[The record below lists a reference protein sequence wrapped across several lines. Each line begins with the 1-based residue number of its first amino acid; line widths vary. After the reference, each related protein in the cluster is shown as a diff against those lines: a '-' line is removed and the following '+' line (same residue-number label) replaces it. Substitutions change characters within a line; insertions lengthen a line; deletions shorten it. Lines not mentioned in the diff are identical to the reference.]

1 MHKNPNK
8 FMELSHSENP
18 ACGMVIVDKT
28 MTEMVQ
34 NRDQIRNMPA
44 AQPVAAPAI
53 SPQNSDE
60 QSTGSWLHKHRN
72 FTKEP
77 LSYFGYQFTRSAL
90 ATIPYGFGMAFF
102 HHVFGLLGKAGVSM
116 GLNEKGQ
123 ELFYQKMK
131 TVDPVTKLTGGGGA
145 GLKAIDVFEKGARE
159 AIHAPGIK
167 GVVGRNMIRVANS
180 PLNAALQIGLAF
192 SMFRFTGGLV
202 KGVRDKVMDEKNT
215 EEDTKR
221 ETKNWFQTVKDM
233 AKVNWKA
240 EAVGTFWAALT
251 LGFIG
256 ANVQQTTPYKKLPNE
271 KLTTAIGRVLSR
283 PSKLLQQAA
292 IWAIAY
298 SAFFEVDERIQKDVK
313 LREGTWKGNVN
324 SLINKPDDV
333 IVGAPPKKD
342 EQGNLAPAHM
352 QPEKPKHGFFTED
365 PGLPRLLLR
374 RVLPVAVGI
383 AGYAVMKRSMYV
395 VGGGQMRP
403 VTDEINTVGKH
414 MKLFGGN
421 AFREGLATS
430 TFGILWAATDAWG
443 TWYDKFFTNLQKGD
457 HAQVSTPE
465 QQKNHAALLERL
477 NAKEQSAGRA
487 A

>member
-1 MHKNPNK
+1 
-8 FMELSHSENP
+8 MELSHSANP
-18 ACGMVIVDKT
+18 ACGMLIVEKT

-34 NRDQIRNMPA
+34 NRDQLRDMPA
-44 AQPVAAPAI
+44 GQPVAAPTV
-53 SPQNSDE
+53 SPQNNES
-60 QSTGSWLHKHRN
+60 QSAGAWLHKHRN

-77 LSYFGYQFTRSAL
+77 LSYFGYQFARSTL

-102 HHVFGLLGKAGVSM
+102 HHAFGLLSKAGVRM

-123 ELFYQKMK
+123 ELFYKEMK
-131 TVDPVTKLTGGGGA
+131 SGGAGA

-159 AIHAPGIK
+159 AIHEPGLK
-167 GVVGRNMIRVANS
+167 GVTGRNMMRLANS

-202 KGVRDKVMDEKNT
+202 KGVRDKVMDENNT

-256 ANVQQTTPYKKLPNE
+256 ANVQHTTPYKKLPNE
-271 KLTTAIGRVLSR
+271 KFTTAIGRVLGR

-292 IWAIAY
+292 IWTIAY
-298 SAFFEVDERIQKDVK
+298 STFFEVDERIQKDVK

-333 IVGAPPKKD
+333 TVGAPPKKD
-342 EQGNLAPAHM
+342 EKGNLAPAHM
-352 QPEKPKHGFFTED
+352 QPEKPKHAFFTED
-365 PGLPRLLLR
+365 PGLPRLIFR

-395 VGGGQMRP
+395 VGGGPMRP
-403 VTDEINTVGKH
+403 VTNEINTVGKH

-421 AFREGLATS
+421 AWREGLATS
-430 TFGILWAATDAWG
+430 TFGVLWAATDAWG
-443 TWYDKFFTNLQKGD
+443 SWYDKFFTHLQKGD
-457 HAQVSTPE
+457 SAQSATPE

-477 NAKEQSAGRA
+477 NAKEQSQGRVA
-487 A
+487 